1 MSARDCL
8 DYGQMTPVATAR
20 AILAR
25 HAAPAV
31 TTEPVPLAQARGRIL
46 ARDLVSPRDVPP
58 FDNVAVDGYA
68 FAAASLEGGVRE
80 LRLVAGVA
88 AAGHPHPAPVPP
100 GHAVRALTGAPLPAG
115 CDTVVMQEEV
125 AVQGGRLRLPARIRA
140 GAHVRRRGEDVALGA
155 AVIAAGTRLG
165 PQHLGVAAE
174 LGLTRLEVHAPLPV
188 ALFSSGDELVEPGA
202 GEPGGG
208 RIFDANRPILRALL
222 ETLPVKLSDLG
233 ILPDRRETVWQAVME
248 AARHHP
254 LVITTGGA
262 STGDE
267 DHLSRL
273 LEARGQ
279 VLFWRVAM
287 KPGRPLGF
295 GRLGEAFLFVLPGNP
310 VAATLAFLLFARP
323 FLLALA
329 GAPFALPPALP
340 LPAAFTLDK
349 RPDRT
354 EFARAR
360 LVRDDAGRLRV
371 DRIPREGSG
380 ILTSLT
386 EADGILELPP
396 ETTRVRPGDPV
407 LYRSL
412 VELGCG

>member
-1 MSARDCL
+1 VSARDCL
-8 DYGQMTPVATAR
+8 DYGRMTPVAEAR

-25 HAAPAV
+25 HARPLAGI
-31 TTEPVPLAQARGRIL
+31 ERVPLAAARGRIL

-68 FAAASLEGGVRE
+68 FAAAALAGGRRE
-80 LRLVAGVA
+80 LRLLAGVA
-88 AAGHPHPAPVPP
+88 AAGHPFPDPVPE
-100 GHAVRALTGAPLPAG
+100 GRAVRALTGAPLPAG

-125 AVQGGRLRLPARIRA
+125 EVAGDRLRLPGHVRP
-140 GAHVRRRGEDVALGA
+140 GANVRRRGEDVTRGGR
-155 AVIAAGTRLG
+155 VVVAGTRLG

-174 LGLTRLEVHAPLPV
+174 LGLAELEVRTPLPV
-188 ALFSSGDELVEPGA
+188 ALFSSGDELVEPG
-202 GEPGGG
+202 GTPGPGG
-208 RIFDANRPILRALL
+208 IYDANRPMLRALL
-222 ETLPVKLSDLG
+222 GDLPVTVTDLG
-233 ILPDRRETVWQAVME
+233 ILPDRREAVE
-248 AARHHP
+248 EAVLGAARRHP
-254 LVITTGGA
+254 LVITSGGA

-273 LEARGQ
+273 LEARGE

-295 GRLGEAFLFVLPGNP
+295 GRLEDAFLFVLPGNP
-310 VAATLAFLLFARP
+310 VAAALGFLLFARP

-329 GAPFALPPALP
+329 GASFALPEPLP
-340 LPAAFTLDK
+340 LPAAFALTK
-349 RPDRT
+349 RGDRT

-360 LVRDDAGRLRV
+360 LVRESDGTVAV
-371 DRIPREGSG
+371 ARIPREGSG

-386 EADGILELPP
+386 EADGIVELPP
-396 ETTRVRPGDPV
+396 EVTRVEPGDPV

-412 VELGCG
+412 VDLGCR